1 MTLICEIC
9 GFKTVTEGGLR
20 LHMKVAHSEKLAP
33 IEPKEEK
40 PKAITVTT
48 QPKKSTSKLIDH
60 DAYLKKKK
68 ADHETVM
75 KKWPKKPTNLIDG
88 DKITKAQVAKL
99 FPPQTECYING
110 RMSKSVNLHSK
121 LERSYSIQ
129 IKEMKKDWI
138 GVELVGK
145 KHSIAWKEGP
155 IKKKHKVCIP
165 SIRTK

>member
-1 MTLICEIC
+1 MTFICEIC

-33 IEPKEEK
+33 SEPKVEK
-40 PKAITVTT
+40 PKATVVTK
-48 QPKKSTSKLIDH
+48 QPKKSSGLMSH
-60 DAYLKKKK
+60 DAYMKKKK
-68 ADHETVM
+68 EDYDTMM
-75 KKWPKKPTNLIDG
+75 KKWPKKPTNLMDG
-88 DKITKAQVAKL
+88 DKMTKAQVAKL

-110 RMSKSVNLHSK
+110 RMSESVNLHSK

-129 IKEMKKDWI
+129 IKEMKNDWI
-138 GVELVGK
+138 EVALVGK

>member
-20 LHMKVAHSEKLAP
+20 LHMKVSHSEKLAP
-33 IEPKEEK
+33 SKPKEEK
-40 PKAITVTT
+40 PKATVVTT
-48 QPKKSTSKLIDH
+48 QPKKSSKLMSHND
-60 DAYLKKKK
+60 YLKKKK
-68 ADHETVM
+68 EDYETMM
-75 KKWPKKPTNLIDG
+75 KKWPKKATNLLDG

-99 FPPQTECYING
+99 FPPQTECFVDSK
-110 RMSKSVNLHSK
+110 MSQAVNLHSK

-129 IKEMKKDWI
+129 IKEMKNDWI
-138 GVELVGK
+138 AVTLVGK